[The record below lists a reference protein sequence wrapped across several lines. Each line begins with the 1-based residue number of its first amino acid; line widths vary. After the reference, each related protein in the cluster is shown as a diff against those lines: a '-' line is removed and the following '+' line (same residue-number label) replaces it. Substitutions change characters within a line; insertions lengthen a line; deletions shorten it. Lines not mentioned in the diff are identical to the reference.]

1 MRNFKVILQYEGT
14 RYNGWQRQGNTPDT
28 IQERLERVLTKL
40 AGRPVEVHGSGRT
53 DAGTHAAGQTA
64 NFHLDTALPP
74 KEVMAYLNAYLPQ
87 DIGVIE
93 IEEVP
98 LRFHSR
104 LNAKRKTYQYR
115 IHRGSVPMVFD
126 RRYMAEY
133 PGPLEVQA
141 MRQAAAYLLGRHD
154 FKAFCANRHMKK
166 STVRTLYD
174 IEIIELPGEL
184 RFVVCGSGFLQHMV
198 RILVGTLCEVGA
210 GKRSPDGMTA
220 LLDGRGRSEA
230 GETMPAQGLMLMKVE
245 YGTAEQRGL
254 DQEMA
259 GTAE

>member
-1 MRNFKVILQYEGT
+1 MRNFKVTLQYEGT

-28 IQERLERVLTKL
+28 IQERLERVLSKL
-40 AGRPVEVHGSGRT
+40 AGRPVEVYGSGRT

-74 KEVMAYLNAYLPQ
+74 EEIMAYLNAYLPQ
-87 DIGVIE
+87 DIGVVE
-93 IEEVP
+93 LEEVP

-115 IHRGSVPMVFD
+115 IHRGNIPMVFE

-133 PGPLEVQA
+133 PGPLDVEA
-141 MRQAAAYLLGRHD
+141 MRQAAEHLLGRHD
-154 FKAFCANRHMKK
+154 FMAFCANRHMKK

-174 IEIIELPGEL
+174 IEITELPGEL
-184 RFVVCGSGFLQHMV
+184 RFVVCGSGFLHHMV

-210 GKRSPDGMTA
+210 GKRSPDSMPA
-220 LLDGRGRSEA
+220 LLADRDRSAA
-230 GETMPAQGLMLMKVE
+230 GETMPAQGLMLMRVE
-245 YGTAEQRGL
+245 YGSAEP
-254 DQEMA
+254 
-259 GTAE
+259 